1 MFKKLFFIFLLLIFF
16 GVTPAFCYD
25 KETYVRVGISDTY
38 FSKYVFSQIDLY
50 SDDGLKITDTTTG
63 QTFSPENG
71 RISVNFSNGTFDI
84 FDGDIVKIKG
94 STGPINIRTAEN
106 STIGIAN
113 LKRAGKPAAYRGR
126 IDLVRNAQ
134 GKGFAIVNVLTLQNY
149 LKGVVPNEMPV
160 AFGLEALKAQCVA
173 ARNYVMKATEKYSP
187 FYDVYDSVASQVYF
201 GAKSEK
207 ELSNRAVE
215 ETDGL
220 FSLYN
225 GNLILALYSSTAGG
239 YTESYDNAFID
250 KSNGFFSSNPHPYLK
265 AVPDVVGMKNLS
277 DEDSAREFYTTKP
290 ETYDNNSPL
299 YRWTR
304 EWEMEEFIEMLN
316 KTMLEQKSRP
326 VFTENDKF
334 TQLKEVRIKQRGL
347 SGKVMYVEIVTENGC
362 YTFAKELV
370 LRRLF
375 KKDGKALPS
384 ANFVCDSYVD
394 ENGLM
399 KIKFTGGGYGHGV
412 GMSQFGAGK
421 MGKKGYKF
429 VDILEHYYS
438 DTTVGTLPVKL
449 TSEYGKN
456 SSRQSFFVSS
466 GLHAEIVF
474 SDIIGLDRLDMLVNG
489 QTVKAEFG
497 SFLNRKTNFDISRYL
512 KTGENVVQIEV
523 PAEYNDAKS
532 VTFYIRIK
540 GKQQNVHQKYILI

>member
-1 MFKKLFFIFLLLIFF
+1 
-16 GVTPAFCYD
+16 
-25 KETYVRVGISDTY
+25 
-38 FSKYVFSQIDLY
+38 
-50 SDDGLKITDTTTG
+50 
-63 QTFSPENG
+63 
-71 RISVNFSNGTFDI
+71 
-84 FDGDIVKIKG
+84 
-94 STGPINIRTAEN
+94 
-106 STIGIAN
+106 
-113 LKRAGKPAAYRGR
+113 
-126 IDLVRNAQ
+126 
-134 GKGFAIVNVLTLQNY
+134 
-149 LKGVVPNEMPV
+149 MPV

-173 ARNYVMKATEKYSP
+173 ARNYVMKATEKYAP

-201 GAKSEK
+201 GAKTEK

-225 GNLILALYSSTAGG
+225 GKLILALYSSTAGG
-239 YTESYDNAFID
+239 YTESYENAFID
-250 KSNGFFSSNPHPYLK
+250 KSNGLFSSNPHPYLK
-265 AVPDVVGMKNLS
+265 AVPDIVGMKSLA
-277 DEDSAREFYTTKP
+277 DEYSAREFYTTKP
-290 ETYDNNSPL
+290 ETYDNDSPL

-304 EWEMEEFIEMLN
+304 EWKMDEFVEMLN

-326 VFTENDKF
+326 NFTENDKF
-334 TQLKEVRIKQRGL
+334 THLKEVRIKQRGT
-347 SGKVMYVEIVTENGC
+347 SGKVMHVEIVTENGT

-394 ENGLM
+394 EKGIT

-438 DTTVGTLPVKL
+438 DTTVGTLPIKL
-449 TSEYGKN
+449 SSEYGKN
-456 SSRQSFFVSS
+456 ISKQTFFVPS
-466 GLHAEIVF
+466 GLNAEVAF
-474 SDIIGLDRLDMLVNG
+474 SDITGLERINMFVNG
-489 QTVKAEFG
+489 QNVKTEFG
-497 SFLNRKTNFDISRYL
+497 SFFNRKTNFDISKYL
-512 KTGENVVQIEV
+512 KTGENTVEIAI

-532 VTFYIRIK
+532 ATFYVRIK